1 MHLKRKK
8 KTPTLQSNIEPLWRF
23 FVSFP
28 QNEDINLESLA
39 KTQGWL
45 KWSASKKCS
54 VSFSFTW
61 SSSEGLF
68 NLQNESQL

>member
-39 KTQGWL
+39 KPRADWNE
-45 KWSASKKCS
+45 APPKKCS
-54 VSFSFTW
+54 VS
-61 SSSEGLF
+61 L
-68 NLQNESQL
+68 LIHMVIIRRAI